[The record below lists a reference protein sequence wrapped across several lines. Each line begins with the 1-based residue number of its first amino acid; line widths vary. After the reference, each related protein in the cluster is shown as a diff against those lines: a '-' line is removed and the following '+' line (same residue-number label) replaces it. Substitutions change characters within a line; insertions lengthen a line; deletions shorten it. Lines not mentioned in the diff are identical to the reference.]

1 MAYGN
6 DGLGAIPRGAKRGGA
21 VLRRKVVPRSAGP
34 RVEGW
39 SPARPRTTGTTE
51 QGARL
56 FGRGVRKRGGGFG
69 LGESFVPTT
78 LDPSFRSN
86 FIGIGSDAD
95 GLGGLFSKKKKAPA
109 KTPGVAAPIDV
120 RAKGQTYTAAPLN
133 YSVDKK
139 GIARDLTTGQSLS
152 GKEVTARAQQFAAQ
166 TGQAV
171 AAAKKVKKNIF
182 QKIGGSV
189 SQAAKNI
196 AKNPLKNLVLPV
208 VGAAVAGV
216 AVTKGVKALKA
227 ASAAKKL
234 GGAAKKAADVAKDA
248 KKKKS
253 ALDLLKKGGGVG
265 LTIAGIAAKGKV
277 AKESAGIEPFA
288 QLPIE
293 SAIPG
298 AVPIPEELK
307 PIVETA
313 VEPMRRRR
321 PVNIGPDDAGGGDTF
336 PPTGSGPFVDQGG
349 PSVTSRIEDLIS
361 TIAPKSPERAAS
373 IAQTA
378 SDLAQ
383 NAGLFRDQGAGFSS
397 GGGGGG
403 GFFSGGSSSLPS
415 STDPSL
421 QPIEEPMIFGVPTKT
436 VLVGAAVVGG
446 LWLATRKRR
455 KGA

>member
-6 DGLGAIPRGAKRGGA
+6 DGLGAIPRGVKRGAA
-21 VLRRKVVPRSAGP
+21 VLRRKAVPRSAGP

-39 SPARPRTTGTTE
+39 SPARMRPTGTATTE
-51 QGARL
+51 GARL
-56 FGRGVRKRGGGFG
+56 FGRGVRKKGSGYG

-86 FIGIGSDAD
+86 FTGIGNDAD

-109 KTPGVAAPIDV
+109 PKPGVAAPIDV

-171 AAAKKVKKNIF
+171 AAAKKVKKNVF
-182 QKIGGSV
+182 QKIGGTI

-248 KKKKS
+248 TKKKS
-253 ALDLLKKGGGVG
+253 KLDLLKKGGGVG

-277 AKESAGIEPFA
+277 AKTNAGIEPFA

-298 AVPIPEELK
+298 AAPIPEEMK
-307 PIVETA
+307 PIVDSA
-313 VEPMRRRR
+313 FPIEPTRRRR
-321 PVNIGPDDAGGGDTF
+321 PVNLGPDDDTL
-336 PPTGSGPFVDQGG
+336 PPAGSGPFVL
-349 PSVTSRIEDLIS
+349 PEAPTVASRIEDLIS
-361 TIAPKSPERAAS
+361 TIAPKAPETAAR

-378 SDLAQ
+378 SDYAS
-383 NAGLFRDQGAGFSS
+383 GGGGFSS

-415 STDPSL
+415 STEPSL
-421 QPIEEPMIFGVPTKT
+421 QPVEEPMIFGVPTKT
-436 VLVGAAVVGG
+436 VLIGAAVVGG
-446 LWLATRKRR
+446 LYFATRKRR

>member
-6 DGLGAIPRGAKRGGA
+6 DGLGAIPRGVKRGAA

-34 RVEGW
+34 RVVGW
-39 SPARPRTTGTTE
+39 SPARVRPTGTATTE
-51 QGARL
+51 GARL
-56 FGRGVRKRGGGFG
+56 FGRGVRKKGSGYG
-69 LGESFVPTT
+69 LGDSFVPTT
-78 LDPSFRSN
+78 LDPNFRSN
-86 FIGIGSDAD
+86 FTGIGNDAD

-109 KTPGVAAPIDV
+109 PKPGVAAPIDV

-171 AAAKKVKKNIF
+171 AAAKKVKKNVF
-182 QKIGGSV
+182 QKIGGTI

-227 ASAAKKL
+227 AGAAKKL
-234 GGAAKKAADVAKDA
+234 GAAKKAADVAKDA
-248 KKKKS
+248 AKKKS
-253 ALDLLKKGGGVG
+253 KLDLLKKGGGVG

-277 AKESAGIEPFA
+277 AKTNAELAPFA

-298 AVPIPEELK
+298 AAPIPEVMEQAIEDATQARK
-307 PIVETA
+307 DRWRRPPVN
-313 VEPMRRRR
+313 VEPEVLL
-321 PVNIGPDDAGGGDTF
+321 PGDTY
-336 PPTGSGPFVDQGG
+336 PPAGAG
-349 PSVTSRIEDLIS
+349 PSTVERIQDLIS
-361 TIAPKSPERAAS
+361 TIAPKSPESAAR

-378 SDLAQ
+378 SDYAS
-383 NAGLFRDQGAGFSS
+383 GGTSGGGGFSS

-421 QPIEEPMIFGVPTKT
+421 QPVEEPMIFGVPVKT
-436 VLVGAAVVGG
+436 ALIGAAVVGG
-446 LWLATRKRR
+446 LWFATRKRR